1 MEDTWDQ
8 RLPEGGW
15 PVYAAGTNFVTV
27 SKQLNV
33 GLATDGNGC
42 IDTAAG
48 TGNITGF
55 YNGANDLYSTFEL
68 MVPDGVYV
76 IRLASHWCSY
86 RDKLAKGFCYDL
98 SGGTAYQKTS
108 TNVWGVYDANGIW
121 IEQKEI
127 TVTVSGGDVY
137 IGDFVVMDLAPPA
150 QIRSG
155 ADTWQPI
162 GCYLYDGTANPLG
175 QGNTDINSQTYQGVS
190 VEKALV
196 DYGIASAGTGTYET
210 MCTSDHNGFWF
221 GIAGKGGQEA
231 NTFDITVYQVGA
243 SPGYSI
249 LAFRLPNIF
258 VGTLTQLFEKTLE
271 QINFSGPSSY
281 SYQLVAGCITTQVP
295 WARQRCSTILD
306 GQVEDSL
313 GNLVQGALAI
323 YQSGRVGESQQNGD
337 LQIVAWGDM
346 VTPNVVNFGLPPQPN
361 GALIQSDGSRIV
373 DNVVVNLSPACL
385 PIYPNGQIISGIFI
399 FPFAENSGTNPPP
412 YSPTAKYPLPDFI
425 VDEQNAPSIK
435 ARKRGGN
442 YTDVIRL
449 SDVAGRQSTC
459 IRAYELYI
467 PFVTEDIGK
476 YGIEDFS
483 GVVYPPNTFR
493 YGKPLIKW
501 VLAANTVFPSWV
513 STIQWMRTK
522 NSIYGRYLQ
531 FVANQVTYLSATA
544 QGDIPEIQTSFLN
557 ADAVAIKVS
566 LTNIID
572 YKSQNPDSFVSY
584 TYQAGDR
591 FRLIYDRSVTPINGI
606 NDFEITSYDS
616 TTQSILLKTE
626 GFAQPIQSGTLFE
639 IFNPKSVATEDEQ
652 IYYEVGEVVNVV
664 NGIPAQFS
672 GVFTNGDTYWRSR
685 VMIVNDDATKFT
697 SAYYS
702 VIEDASISDFYLS
715 EAQDIGRIGIIDNN
729 FREVRRPMLLKA
741 SNQFIPSTAI
751 NGLSSFEALNE
762 KELDRNSG
770 AIKMLVSV
778 NQTVVAVSTLR
789 ETSNYIQVVTF
800 QQATQGQ
807 GVLAIA
813 DQFFGTQ
820 YPHSKTLGTDLPATI
835 VTNDSK
841 IWGWINQ
848 RANVWKYKG
857 DGEDT
862 ISDLK
867 MINYFQG
874 LQQDGVTDAVATYYR
889 YTKEYIITLWR
900 KYQYEVTG
908 IISITPEGRIYLVS
922 LPFVNGTPLPK
933 VGENITVQCLLG
945 GVWVNKEVVVNT
957 VDVYPDGTAV
967 TFSTVAID
975 DFNNAQQL
983 NVVYSLPETIAWFDG
998 EGGER
1003 WVTFYSFTPEAYS
1016 MIGSELMAFKDG
1028 EPWVQDKNPAYNNFF
1043 GVQYDTRVT
1052 PVFNLNP
1059 EFLKVWNTVVLQTK
1073 QDNNA
1078 CDWSVP
1084 VITNDNN
1091 QLSRLNK
1098 AGWVK
1103 KGETFYAPF
1112 KRDLNDLTVAPNLRI
1127 SQGRALRS
1135 STLTCEMIN
1144 DYNGEMSLYL
1154 WSANVTN
1161 SERTSK

>member
-1 MEDTWDQ
+1 MKRNTIKNKVD
-8 RLPEGGW
+8 
-15 PVYAAGTNFVTV
+15 N
-27 SKQLNV
+27 
-33 GLATDGNGC
+33 ATQN
-42 IDTAAG
+42 
-48 TGNITGF
+48 
-55 YNGANDLYSTFEL
+55 
-68 MVPDGVYV
+68 P
-76 IRLASHWCSY
+76 
-86 RDKLAKGFCYDL
+86 
-98 SGGTAYQKTS
+98 TS
-108 TNVWGVYDANGIW
+108 TI
-121 IEQKEI
+121 
-127 TVTVSGGDVY
+127 
-137 IGDFVVMDLAPPA
+137 
-150 QIRSG
+150 
-155 ADTWQPI
+155 
-162 GCYLYDGTANPLG
+162 
-175 QGNTDINSQTYQGVS
+175 
-190 VEKALV
+190 
-196 DYGIASAGTGTYET
+196 
-210 MCTSDHNGFWF
+210 
-221 GIAGKGGQEA
+221 
-231 NTFDITVYQVGA
+231 
-243 SPGYSI
+243 
-249 LAFRLPNIF
+249 
-258 VGTLTQLFEKTLE
+258 
-271 QINFSGPSSY
+271 SY
-281 SYQLVAGCITTQVP
+281 SYI
-295 WARQRCSTILD
+295 
-306 GQVEDSL
+306 
-313 GNLVQGALAI
+313 
-323 YQSGRVGESQQNGD
+323 
-337 LQIVAWGDM
+337 
-346 VTPNVVNFGLPPQPN
+346 
-361 GALIQSDGSRIV
+361 
-373 DNVVVNLSPACL
+373 
-385 PIYPNGQIISGIFI
+385 
-399 FPFAENSGTNPPP
+399 
-412 YSPTAKYPLPDFI
+412 
-425 VDEQNAPSIK
+425 
-435 ARKRGGN
+435 
-442 YTDVIRL
+442 
-449 SDVAGRQSTC
+449 
-459 IRAYELYI
+459 
-467 PFVTEDIGK
+467 
-476 YGIEDFS
+476 
-483 GVVYPPNTFR
+483 
-493 YGKPLIKW
+493 
-501 VLAANTVFPSWV
+501 
-513 STIQWMRTK
+513 
-522 NSIYGRYLQ
+522 
-531 FVANQVTYLSATA
+531 
-544 QGDIPEIQTSFLN
+544 
-557 ADAVAIKVS
+557 
-566 LTNIID
+566 
-572 YKSQNPDSFVSY
+572 
-584 TYQAGDR
+584 AGDR
-591 FRLIYDRSVTPINGI
+591 LRLIYDRSLNPINGL
-606 NDFEITSYDS
+606 NDFEVTSYDP
-616 TTQSILLKTE
+616 TTLSLLVKTE
-626 GFAQPIQSGTLFE
+626 GFTQEILSGTVFE
-639 IFNPKSVATEDEQ
+639 VFNPKSVATEDEQ
-652 IYYEVGEVVNVV
+652 LYYEVGEVINIT
-664 NGIPAQFS
+664 NGTPDTFS
-672 GVFTNGDTYWRSR
+672 GILTNGDTYWRGR
-685 VMIVNDDATKFT
+685 VITVNDEATKFA
-697 SAYYS
+697 SAYPV
-702 VIEDASISDFYLS
+702 VIEDASVSDFYIS
-715 EAQDIGRIGIIDNN
+715 QAQDIGRIGIIDDN

-900 KYQYEVTG
+900 KYQYAVTG
-908 IISITPEGRIYLVS
+908 VISITPEGRIYLVS

-933 VGENITVQCLLG
+933 AGENITVQCLLG

-1028 EPWVQDKNPAYNNFF
+1028 EPWIQDKNPVYNNFF